1 MRFLTRT
8 EWESWCSERNVPVR
22 EAGWVRPDISS
33 DLFHLVDVPYYADS
47 GRKVAM
53 GRFLFSLVQPQ
64 PETLLLI
71 DDWAVW
77 PSSQHAPLFM
87 RFRQALGERR
97 ELIEAPGHLVS
108 ASDSDDGISVI
119 TTSLL
124 FLWDCYGISSSG
136 RDAFYISHDEFC
148 FFGTRDESVATQ
160 VTERVAAL
168 K

>member
-1 MRFLTRT
+1 MRFLTRK
-8 EWESWCSERNVPVR
+8 EWEGWCSERGVPLR
-22 EAGWVRPDISS
+22 EAGWVRPAINS
-33 DLFHLVDVPYYADS
+33 DLFYTVEVPYPADS

-53 GRFLFSLVQPQ
+53 ARFLLSLVQPQ

-77 PSSQHAPLFM
+77 PSNQHAPLFM

-97 ELIEAPGHLVS
+97 ELIEAPGHLIS
-108 ASDSDDGISVI
+108 ASDSDNAISI
-119 TTSLL
+119 IATSLL
-124 FLWDCYGISSSG
+124 FVWDCYGISTSG

-148 FFGTRDESVATQ
+148 FFGSRDESTAAQVA
-160 VTERVAAL
+160 ERVAAM